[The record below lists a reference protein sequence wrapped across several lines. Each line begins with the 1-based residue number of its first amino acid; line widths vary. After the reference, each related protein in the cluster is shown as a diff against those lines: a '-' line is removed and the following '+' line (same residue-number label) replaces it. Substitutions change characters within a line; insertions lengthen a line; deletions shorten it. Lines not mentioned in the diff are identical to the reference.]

1 LNPRFPDAWFN
12 RAAYWKA
19 QGEWARAEADF
30 THYIALDSTLKPQL
44 ADAHA
49 QRGLLRL
56 RQGRADE
63 AQQDFD
69 QCLRLNPRLQK
80 SLNELIAEVKQQMT
94 RKP

>member
-1 LNPRFPDAWFN
+1 
-12 RAAYWKA
+12 
-19 QGEWARAEADF
+19 
-30 THYIALDSTLKPQL
+30 L

-80 SLNELIAEVKQQMT
+80 SLAELIEKAKQELA